1 MICLLHFGRTDYA
14 TALDLQKSLVELR
27 KQGRIVDTLL
37 LLEHNPV
44 ITLGR
49 NTNKQNLI
57 ASPALLAQNGVELYE
72 TDRGGDVTFHGPG
85 QLVGYPIFD
94 LRGFSPRMGA
104 VEYVRNMEEV
114 LIRSCGDLGIPCE
127 RIAGLTGVW
136 TEAPQ
141 GLDADGQYEN
151 PQRFSQRKIAAIGVH
166 ISRGVTSHGFALN
179 VTTDLDYF
187 KLIVPC
193 GISDRAVT
201 SIEQEIETRHLP
213 TPSMEEVMNLVSTN
227 FGRVF
232 HRQILWLES
241 LDQLLHTS
249 NQSKSDEENQKSP
262 EADTIDIPLKVPRE
276 LREIHRNPGGAQG
289 NLQQGG
295 LAESD
300 EIFLA

>member
-1 MICLLHFGRTDYA
+1 MICLLHLGRIDYA

-27 KQGRIVDTLL
+27 KQGRIADTLL

-57 ASPALLAQNGVELYE
+57 APPALLAQRGVELYE
-72 TDRGGDVTFHGPG
+72 TDRGGDVTFHGQG

-104 VEYVRNMEEV
+104 VEYVRNVEEV

-127 RIAGLTGVW
+127 RVERLTGVW
-136 TEAPQ
+136 TRDSE
-141 GLDADGQYEN
+141 
-151 PQRFSQRKIAAIGVH
+151 QRKIAAIGVH

-179 VTTDLDYF
+179 VTTDLEYF

-193 GISDRAVT
+193 GISDKPVT
-201 SIEQEIETRHLP
+201 SIEQETEAGHRPI
-213 TPSMEEVMNLVSTN
+213 PSMENVMNIVSTN

-232 HRQILWLES
+232 HQQILWLES
-241 LDQLLHTS
+241 LDQLLHTG
-249 NQSKSDEENQKSP
+249 NQSSDDENRQKSP

-276 LREIHRNPGGAQG
+276 LREIHRKPGGPQG

-295 LAESD
+295 LAETD

>member
-1 MICLLHFGRTDYA
+1 MICLLHLGRIDYA
-14 TALDLQKSLVELR
+14 TALDLQRSLVELR
-27 KQGRIVDTLL
+27 KQGRIADSLL

-57 ASPALLAQNGVELYE
+57 APPVLLAQKGVELYE

-104 VEYVRNMEEV
+104 VEYVRNLEEV
-114 LIRSCGDLGIPCE
+114 LIRTCGDLGIPCQ
-127 RIAGLTGVW
+127 RTAGLTGVW
-136 TEAPQ
+136 TQTPEP
-141 GLDADGQYEN
+141 
-151 PQRFSQRKIAAIGVH
+151 RKIAAIGVH

-193 GISDRAVT
+193 GISDKPVT
-201 SIEQEIETRHLP
+201 AIEKEVETKHRP
-213 TPSMEEVMNLVSTN
+213 IPSMEEVMNLVSTN

-232 HRQILWLES
+232 RRQILWLES
-241 LDQLLHTS
+241 LDQLLHS
-249 NQSKSDEENQKSP
+249 GNQPQIEEESQKSP
-262 EADTIDIPLKVPRE
+262 EADKIDIPLKVPRE
-276 LREIHRNPGGAQG
+276 LREIHG
-289 NLQQGG
+289 
-295 LAESD
+295 ESGD

>member
-1 MICLLHFGRTDYA
+1 MEAMICLLHLGRIDYA
-14 TALDLQKSLVELR
+14 TALDLQRSLVDLR
-27 KQGRIVDTLL
+27 KQGRISDTLL

-57 ASPALLAQNGVELYE
+57 ASPALLTQKGVELYE

-94 LRGFSPRMGA
+94 LRGCSPRMGA
-104 VEYVRNMEEV
+104 VEYVRNLEDV
-114 LIRSCGDLGIPCE
+114 LIRTCGDLGIPSQ
-127 RIAGLTGVW
+127 RISELTGVW
-136 TEAPQ
+136 TQAP
-141 GLDADGQYEN
+141 E
-151 PQRFSQRKIAAIGVH
+151 PRKIAAIGVH

-193 GISDRAVT
+193 GIADKPVT
-201 SIEQEIETRHLP
+201 SIDQEIETKDRAI
-213 TPSMEEVMNLVSTN
+213 PSMEEVMNLVSTN

-232 HRQILWLES
+232 RRQILWLES
-241 LDQLLHTS
+241 LDQLLHS
-249 NQSKSDEENQKSP
+249 GNQPQTEEESQKSP
-262 EADTIDIPLKVPRE
+262 EADKIDIPLKVPRE
-276 LREIHRNPGGAQG
+276 LREIHR
-289 NLQQGG
+289 
-295 LAESD
+295 ESGD

>member
-1 MICLLHFGRTDYA
+1 MRRMFCLLHLGRVDYA
-14 TALDLQKSLVELR
+14 TALDLQNSLVELR
-27 KQGRIVDTLL
+27 KQGRIADTLL

-49 NTNKQNLI
+49 NTNKQNVI
-57 ASPALLAQNGVELYE
+57 APPALLAQKGVELYE

-104 VEYVRNMEEV
+104 VEYVRNIEEV
-114 LIRSCGDLGIPCE
+114 LIRSCGDLGVPCE

-136 TEAPQ
+136 TRDSEP
-141 GLDADGQYEN
+141 
-151 PQRFSQRKIAAIGVH
+151 RKIAAIGVH
-166 ISRGVTSHGFALN
+166 ISRAVTSHGFALN

-193 GISDRAVT
+193 GISDKPVT
-201 SIEQEIETRHLP
+201 SIAQEIETKHRP
-213 TPSMEEVMNLVSTN
+213 MPSMEDVMNLVSTN

-241 LDQLLHTS
+241 LDQLLHS
-249 NQSKSDEENQKSP
+249 GNQSGVDQESQKSP
-262 EADTIDIPLKVPRE
+262 GADTIDIPLKVPRE
-276 LREIHRNPGGAQG
+276 LREIHRKPGGGQG
-289 NLQQGG
+289 DLQRGG

>member
-1 MICLLHFGRTDYA
+1 MICLLHLGRIDYA
-14 TALDLQKSLVELR
+14 TALDLQRSLVDLR
-27 KQGRIVDTLL
+27 KHGRISDTLL

-57 ASPALLAQNGVELYE
+57 ASPALLTQKGVELYE

-94 LRGFSPRMGA
+94 LRGCSPRMGA
-104 VEYVRNMEEV
+104 VEYVRNLEEV
-114 LIRSCGDLGIPCE
+114 LIRSCGDLGIPSQ
-127 RIAGLTGVW
+127 RISGLTGVW
-136 TEAPQ
+136 TQAP
-141 GLDADGQYEN
+141 E
-151 PQRFSQRKIAAIGVH
+151 PRKIAAIGVH

-193 GISDRAVT
+193 GIADKPVT
-201 SIEQEIETRHLP
+201 SIDQEIETKDRAI
-213 TPSMEEVMNLVSTN
+213 PSMEEVMNLVSTN

-232 HRQILWLES
+232 RRQILWLES
-241 LDQLLHTS
+241 LDQLLHS
-249 NQSKSDEENQKSP
+249 GNQPQTEEESQKSP
-262 EADTIDIPLKVPRE
+262 EADKIDIPLKVPRE
-276 LREIHRNPGGAQG
+276 LREIHR
-289 NLQQGG
+289 
-295 LAESD
+295 ESGD

>member
-1 MICLLHFGRTDYA
+1 MICLLHLGRIDYS
-14 TALDLQKSLVELR
+14 TALDLQSSLVDLR
-27 KQGRIVDTLL
+27 KEGRIANTLL

-57 ASPALLAQNGVELYE
+57 ASPALLAQRAVELYE

-85 QLVGYPIFD
+85 QLVGYPIFH

-104 VEYVRNMEEV
+104 VEYVRNLEEV
-114 LIRSCGDLGIPCE
+114 LIRTCGDLGVPCR

-136 TEAPQ
+136 TQTPE
-141 GLDADGQYEN
+141 
-151 PQRFSQRKIAAIGVH
+151 SRKIAAIGVH

-193 GISDRAVT
+193 GIADKPVT
-201 SIEQEIETRHLP
+201 SIDQEIETKHRP
-213 TPSMEEVMNLVSTN
+213 MPSMEEVMNLVSTN

-232 HRQILWLES
+232 RQQILWLES
-241 LDQLLHTS
+241 LDQLLHS
-249 NQSKSDEENQKSP
+249 GNQPQRDEASQKSP
-262 EADTIDIPLKVPRE
+262 EADKIDIPLKVPRE
-276 LREIHRNPGGAQG
+276 LREIHR
-289 NLQQGG
+289 
-295 LAESD
+295 ESGD

>member
-1 MICLLHFGRTDYA
+1 MVCLLHLGRIDYA

-27 KQGRIVDTLL
+27 KQGRIADTLL

-57 ASPALLAQNGVELYE
+57 APPALLAQKGVELYE
-72 TDRGGDVTFHGPG
+72 TDRGGDITFHGPG

-114 LIRSCGDLGIPCE
+114 LIRSCGDLGILCE
-127 RIAGLTGVW
+127 RIAGRTGVW
-136 TEAPQ
+136 TQASE
-141 GLDADGQYEN
+141 
-151 PQRFSQRKIAAIGVH
+151 QRKIAAIGVH
-166 ISRGVTSHGFALN
+166 ISRAVTSHGFALN
-179 VTTDLDYF
+179 VITDLEYF

-193 GISDRAVT
+193 GISDKPVT
-201 SIEQEIETRHLP
+201 SIKQEIETRHRSM
-213 TPSMEEVMNLVSTN
+213 PSMEEVMNLVSTN

-241 LDQLLHTS
+241 LDQLLHTG
-249 NQSKSDEENQKSP
+249 NQSTTDEDIQKSP

-276 LREIHRNPGGAQG
+276 LREIHRKPGGAQG